1 MDKKNIIIILL
12 AIIVVFIL
20 GVTLLT
26 LQSVLLPFIVAVLF
40 SIIFD
45 PMVKFLKKK
54 KVPTVISLISVVLT
68 FAIVLFLISLLIYSS
83 ATSVAEALPLYE
95 AKFQNMLKDL
105 ENFVRYTAKSMNVN
119 IDELKLTDVIPFATI
134 SNAATGVANSFINFL
149 SNAAMVLLFM
159 LFILAGSGGL
169 KNKILEAFSDENAER
184 ISSVIDNISIRVR
197 KYLTTKFFISFG
209 TASLFT
215 LIYWLFGLEFPLFW
229 GFIAF
234 LLCFIPNIG
243 SFIAILFPVIFSLL
257 QFDSLLTSVI
267 LLVLLIVAT
276 NLMGNVIEPMVMSES
291 LNLSALLILVALIFW
306 GWLWGVVGMLLSVP
320 LTATIKIIFENIP
333 QLKPMAILMGGPV
346 DHVKRKRRMKK
357 K

>member
-20 GVTLLT
+20 GVTLLS
-26 LQSVLLPFIVAVLF
+26 LQSVLLPFVVAVLF
-40 SIIFD
+40 SIVFD

-54 KVPTVISLISVVLT
+54 RIPTVISLLSVVLT
-68 FAIVLFLISLLIYSS
+68 FAVVLFLISLLLYSS
-83 ATSVAEALPLYE
+83 ASSVAETLPIYE
-95 AKFQNMLKDL
+95 TKFQSLLNNL
-105 ENFVRYTAKSMNVN
+105 ENFVRTTAQSMGVN
-119 IDELKLTDVIPFATI
+119 IDDLKFTDVIPFATI
-134 SNAATGVANSFINFL
+134 SNAATGLANSFLGFL
-149 SNAAMVLLFM
+149 TNAAMVLLFM

-169 KNKILEAFSDENAER
+169 KNKILEAFSDEQAER
-184 ISSVIDNISIRVR
+184 ISTVISNISTRVR
-197 KYLTTKFFISFG
+197 KYLTTKFFVAFG
-209 TASLFT
+209 TATLFT
-215 LIYWLFGLEFPLFW
+215 IIYWLFGLEFALFW

-243 SFIAILFPVIFSLL
+243 SFIAILFPILFSLV
-257 QFDSLLTSVI
+257 QFDSIITSVI
-267 LLVLLIVAT
+267 LLILLIVAT

-333 QLKPMAILMGGPV
+333 QLRPIAILMGGPV
-346 DHVKRKRRMKK
+346 DIRKK
-357 K
+357 KKKK